1 MRTSELMVITLAD
14 NAIFM
19 NDHTSYQGIGPGK
32 SQSFSRQFKT
42 AAHVI
47 TVQISQAQFAF
58 YYI

>member
-1 MRTSELMVITLAD
+1 MVITFAD
-14 NAIFM
+14 YAIFI
-19 NDHTSYQGIGPGK
+19 NDHTSNQGIGPGK

-47 TVQISQAQFAF
+47 TVLISQAQFAF